1 MLPAAVGV
9 VVIVGGG
16 GVVAVLFAGGCGGLT
31 GGGGRVVGCCCTMGD
46 RDVVG
51 EPFTN
56 QSITNHNKMN
66 YFQAIFHSKVSVFCK

>member
-9 VVIVGGG
+9 VVVMGGG
-16 GVVAVLFAGGCGGLT
+16 GVPVVLFTGGCGGFT

-56 QSITNHNKMN
+56 QSITKHNKMN
-66 YFQAIFHSKVSVFCK
+66 TPPRTK